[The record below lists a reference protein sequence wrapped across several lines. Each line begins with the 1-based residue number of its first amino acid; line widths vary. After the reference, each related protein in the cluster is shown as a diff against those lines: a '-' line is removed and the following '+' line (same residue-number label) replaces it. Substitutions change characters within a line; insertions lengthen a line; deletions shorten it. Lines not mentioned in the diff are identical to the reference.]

1 MTTMFSLEGRSAAVV
16 GGGSGIGEAVAIGC
30 AEAGAHVSC
39 LDIDTDAAAHTAA
52 TIRAVGGKATS
63 ARLDILDGAAVTR
76 AFEEI
81 TTARG
86 SLDIVACTPGVNV
99 RKPLLDYTDEEID
112 RVLGLNLKGGAHVIQ
127 AAGRIMSAQGSGSI
141 ILFSSIR
148 SVVVEPG
155 QSMYAATKAGI
166 VQMVRVAAAEL
177 GPHGVRVN
185 AVAPG
190 VIDTPLTAPIKDN
203 PGLVRRL
210 CRAQHPQPL
219 GQRQGDGRTYG
230 LPRLGR
236 RQLRDRDGPVRR
248 RRLDR
253 HRREV
258 HAAGGLTSIAPGSRQ
273 ASSYGIRQSLKDEM
287 PPALEARRT
296 YRSSAV
302 TNTPPRP
309 SATAWYAAS

>member
-1 MTTMFSLEGRSAAVV
+1 MTTMFSLEGRTAAVV

-30 AEAGAHVSC
+30 AEAGANVSC
-39 LDIDTDAAAHTAA
+39 LDIDADAAARTAA
-52 TIRAVGGKATS
+52 TIRAAGGKATS
-63 ARLDILDGAAVTR
+63 AHVDILDGAAVTS
-76 AFEEI
+76 AFEDI

-86 SLDIVACTPGVNV
+86 SLDVVVCTPGVNV
-99 RKPLLDYTDEEID
+99 RKPLLDYSDEEID

-177 GPHGVRVN
+177 GPSGVRVN

-203 PGLVRRL
+203 PDWYGAYAARNILNRWGSAGEMAGPTVFL
-210 CRAQHPQPL
+210 ASDAASYVTGTVL
-219 GQRQGDGRTYG
+219 FADGGWTAIDGRFT
-230 LPRLGR
+230 
-236 RQLRDRDGPVRR
+236 
-248 RRLDR
+248 
-253 HRREV
+253 
-258 HAAGGLTSIAPGSRQ
+258 
-273 ASSYGIRQSLKDEM
+273 
-287 PPALEARRT
+287 PPAG
-296 YRSSAV
+296 
-302 TNTPPRP
+302 RP
-309 SATAWYAAS
+309 

>member
-1 MTTMFSLEGRSAAVV
+1 MTTMFSLEGRAAAIV

-39 LDIDTDAAAHTAA
+39 LDIDADAAARTAA
-52 TIRAVGGKATS
+52 TIRADGGEAIS
-63 ARLDILDGAAVTR
+63 AHLDLMDGPAVTR
-76 AFEEI
+76 AFDDV
-81 TTARG
+81 TAARG
-86 SLDIVACTPGVNV
+86 SLDVVVCTPGVNV

-177 GPHGVRVN
+177 GPRGVRVN

-190 VIDTPLTAPIKDN
+190 VIDTPLTAPIKD
-203 PGLVRRL
+203 
-210 CRAQHPQPL
+210 HPDWYGAYAARNILDRWGSAREMAGPTVFL
-219 GQRQGDGRTYG
+219 ASDAASYVTGSVLFADGGWTAIDGRY
-230 LPRLGR
+230 
-236 RQLRDRDGPVRR
+236 
-248 RRLDR
+248 
-253 HRREV
+253 
-258 HAAGGLTSIAPGSRQ
+258 
-273 ASSYGIRQSLKDEM
+273 
-287 PPALEARRT
+287 
-296 YRSSAV
+296 
-302 TNTPPRP
+302 TPPSGR
-309 SATAWYAAS
+309 S